1 MAISFLFVITIYHM
15 VSNRW
20 ANYINQTL
28 AAIKMVTYLIIAIA
42 GIIKLANPDNQLNWK
57 KPLEGNTDITAYST
71 SILLV
76 NTVYENICPFFL
88 WIF

>member
-1 MAISFLFVITIYHM
+1 M

-28 AAIKMVTYLIIAIA
+28 AAIKLVTYSIIALA
-42 GIIKLANPDNQLNWK
+42 GIVKLIAIPDSRLNWK
-57 KPLEGNTDITAYST
+57 KSLEGDTDITAYST